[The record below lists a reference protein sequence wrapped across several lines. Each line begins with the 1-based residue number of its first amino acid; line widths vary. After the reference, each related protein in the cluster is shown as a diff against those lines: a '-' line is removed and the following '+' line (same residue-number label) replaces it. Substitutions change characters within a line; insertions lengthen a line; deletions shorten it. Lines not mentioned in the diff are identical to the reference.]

1 MHQEFINQPIRNVQ
15 AVPLK
20 PPPRWKSKLQ
30 GHLEIN
36 NKYAGHEKIKM
47 DIDIKIKM
55 L

>member
-1 MHQEFINQPIRNVQ
+1 MNQPIRNVQ
-15 AVPLK
+15 PVPLK

-36 NKYAGHEKIKM
+36 NKYAGHIKIKI